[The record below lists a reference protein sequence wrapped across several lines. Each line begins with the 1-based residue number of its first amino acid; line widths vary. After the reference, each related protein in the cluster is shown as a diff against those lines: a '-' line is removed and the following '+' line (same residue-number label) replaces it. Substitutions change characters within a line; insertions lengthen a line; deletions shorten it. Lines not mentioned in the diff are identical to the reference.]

1 MSLLDT
7 IGGAQEF
14 ATLPTVASRVL
25 TLLESE
31 TADLRE
37 ITQVIETDVS
47 LTLKILQMANSPLYA
62 VRSSVTSLN
71 QAVLALGLN
80 RIANIVLSVS
90 IFSKFMMLS
99 RGQSAQ
105 YMERFWHHSSST
117 GMVAKSLAAK
127 IKRSF
132 RDVEFIGGLL
142 HDIGKM
148 AMIQFDPERY
158 GQSLQLVADKKITD
172 LEAEMEIFGVNH
184 TTTGELIARLWK
196 LPKELQAIGAHH
208 HHPEELTEARE
219 LTAVIRIADMLCEL
233 WGAGVGE
240 GIEEV
245 KLIEQPSW
253 QILCEAIPNLK
264 TLDVEVFTF
273 ELEDEFNRASSFLK
287 LITQDAG
294 N

>member
-14 ATLPTVASRVL
+14 ATLPIVASRVL

-99 RGQSAQ
+99 RGHSALH
-105 YMERFWHHSSST
+105 MERFWHHSSST
-117 GMVAKSLAAK
+117 GMAAKSLAAK

-158 GQSLQLVADKKITD
+158 EQSIAYVEEHHCTD
-172 LEAEMEIFGVNH
+172 LEAEIEIFGVDH
-184 TTTGELIARLWK
+184 QTTGELIARLWK
-196 LPKELQAIGAHH
+196 LPKELQSIAGHH
-208 HHPEELTEARE
+208 HHPEDLTEARE

-240 GIEEV
+240 GIDEV
-245 KLIEQPSW
+245 KLIDEPSW
-253 QILCEAIPNLK
+253 QILCDAIPNLK
-264 TLDVEVFTF
+264 TLDMEIFTF

-287 LITQDAG
+287 LITQDAE
-294 N
+294 

>member
-7 IGGAQEF
+7 IGGAKEV
-14 ATLPTVASRVL
+14 ATLPTVATKVL
-25 TLLESE
+25 ALLEGE
-31 TADLRE
+31 TADVRE

-71 QAVLALGLN
+71 QAVLSLGLN

-105 YMERFWHHSSST
+105 YMEAFWHHSSST
-117 GMVAKSLAAK
+117 GMAAKSLATK
-127 IKRSF
+127 IKRTF

-148 AMIQFDPERY
+148 AMIHFDPERY
-158 GQSLQLVADKKITD
+158 EQSVKLITETHCSD
-172 LEAEMEIFGVNH
+172 LEAEMEIFGVDH
-184 TTTGELIARLWK
+184 ATTGELIARLWK
-196 LPKELQAIGAHH
+196 LPKELQTIIGHH
-208 HHPEELTEARE
+208 HHPENLTDARE
-219 LTAVIRIADMLCEL
+219 LTAVVRIADMLCEM

-245 KLIEQPSW
+245 KLMEEPSW
-253 QILCEAIPNLK
+253 QVLCDAIPDLRG
-264 TLDVEVFTF
+264 LDIEVFTF

-287 LITQDAG
+287 LITNDAA
-294 N
+294 

>member
-14 ATLPTVASRVL
+14 ATLPTVAGRVL
-25 TLLESE
+25 ALLEDE
-31 TADLRE
+31 NADLRD
-37 ITQVIETDVS
+37 ITRVIETDVS

-99 RGQSAQ
+99 RSKSAQ
-105 YMERFWHHSSST
+105 YMKRFWHHSSST

-148 AMIQFDPERY
+148 AMIQFDTERY
-158 GQSLQLVADKKITD
+158 EQSLQLMIEKNISD
-172 LEAEMEIFGVNH
+172 LDAELEIFGVDH
-184 TTTGELIARLWK
+184 QTTGELIARLWK
-196 LPKELQAIGAHH
+196 LPKELQSIAGHH
-208 HHPEELTEARE
+208 HHPENLTEARE
-219 LTAVIRIADMLCEL
+219 LTSIIRIADLLCEL
-233 WGAGVGE
+233 WGSGIGE
-240 GIEEV
+240 NIEEV
-245 KLIEQPSW
+245 NIIELPEW
-253 QILCEAIPNLK
+253 QILCKAIPNLQ
-264 TLDVEVFTF
+264 TLDIEVFTF
-273 ELEDEFNRASSFLK
+273 GLEDEFTRASSFLK
-287 LITQDAG
+287 QVSQDT